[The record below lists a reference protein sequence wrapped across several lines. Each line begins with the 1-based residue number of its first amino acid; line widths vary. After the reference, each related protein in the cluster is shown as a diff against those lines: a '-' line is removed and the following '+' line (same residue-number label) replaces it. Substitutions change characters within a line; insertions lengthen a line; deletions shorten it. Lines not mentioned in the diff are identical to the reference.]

1 MRPAV
6 LLLSVLWARS
16 VSSVAGTSPLSS
28 PSQSQSLLLFGTVTL
43 DSNVSR
49 CARVAAVVDYVR
61 GARSETAG
69 VEGARSWSWSGSWSW
84 NDGVAG
90 TVVCDNAGDADA
102 RESPPISY
110 LISVPVS
117 TAALASSSHA
127 LVKLYG
133 LQTSED
139 VAEIEREGGN
149 RMLVVKQAV
158 MIPRAAGEYATK
170 LNVDVD
176 MAVGVRVDGRDAVGA
191 LASSFDGA
199 ACRAMMDAAFGDAVW
214 RTTQG
219 DVGGVALGDGD
230 QREARDGACRGPG
243 RPTLACAGI
252 GVGTVVTVVVLG
264 TTIRACAGGQWE
276 ERKEAGGPGDP
287 EEKKKKKKSAE
298 TGQKEDET
306 PEKRVMI
313 GGGPPPGWK
322 REGDRLRR
330 DVKRVGPGS
339 TR

>member
-1 MRPAV
+1 MRPAI
-6 LLLSVLWARS
+6 LLSVLWARS
-16 VSSVAGTSPLSS
+16 VSSVAGTSSPLSS
-28 PSQSQSLLLFGTVTL
+28 PSQSQSLLLFGTATL

-61 GARSETAG
+61 GA
-69 VEGARSWSWSGSWSW
+69 SWNW

-90 TVVCDNAGDADA
+90 TVVCDNAGDVDA

-139 VAEIEREGGN
+139 VEGGN
-149 RMLVVKQAV
+149 RMLVVKQAL
-158 MIPRAAGEYATK
+158 MIPRATGEYATK

-176 MAVGVRVDGRDAVGA
+176 MSVGVRVDGRDAVGA
-191 LASSFDGA
+191 LESSFDGV
-199 ACRAMMDAAFGDAVW
+199 ACRAMMDAAFGD
-214 RTTQG
+214 
-219 DVGGVALGDGD
+219 GGVAPGDGD
-230 QREARDGACRGPG
+230 QREARACRGPG

-264 TTIRACAGGQWE
+264 TTIRAWE
-276 ERKEAGGPGDP
+276 ERKEAGEPGNP
-287 EEKKKKKKSAE
+287 EGKKKKKKSAE
-298 TGQKEDET
+298 TCQKEDET

-313 GGGPPPGWK
+313 GGPGWR

-330 DVKRVGPGS
+330 DVKLVGPGS
-339 TR
+339 TGEHR